1 MTPGAP
7 PPRPSTARTSA
18 PPVSAMRSLPRPWS
32 VTTAFWLWYLA
43 AGCAVAAAV
52 LAVARLDD
60 LHDEFVREARAS
72 DPSAS
77 ADTVEQAA
85 DLSVLVVVG
94 GGVLLGLM
102 GVLFA
107 AAVRAGKN
115 WGRGALVLV
124 AVLAVA
130 YAVLVV
136 SPLGLAA
143 ACAAVLASVCM
154 YLPGSRS
161 WFV

>member
-1 MTPGAP
+1 MTGSP

-18 PPVSAMRSLPRPWS
+18 PPVTAMRSLPRPWP

-43 AGCAVAAAV
+43 AGCAAAAAV

-60 LHDEFVREARAS
+60 LHTEFEREARAS

-77 ADTVEQAA
+77 ADTVERAA

-94 GGVLLGLM
+94 GGVLLALM

-107 AAVRAGKN
+107 AAMRAGKN
-115 WGRGALVLV
+115 WGRGALVLT
-124 AVLAVA
+124 ALPAVA
-130 YAVLVV
+130 YGVLVV
-136 SPLGLAA
+136 SPLGVAT
-143 ACAAVLASVCM
+143 ACVAVVASVCM